1 MNINIDLYL
10 MCGSSHTRTC
20 EDICFLSINHC
31 MNLMGGEGLPDRQT
45 MLTKVQETD
54 YQTSMEEQADIER
67 AGYDVCLFV

>member
-1 MNINIDLYL
+1 
-10 MCGSSHTRTC
+10 
-20 EDICFLSINHC
+20 